1 MAKVLGV
8 MLTILGTIGSL
19 GNIFIYLNSSA
30 YLQYNPSD
38 KVLGL
43 HDVGIV
49 TQSVFFGLLLLAGI
63 LILVNSTE
71 PESK

>member
-1 MAKVLGV
+1 MAKVLGT

-19 GNIFIYLNSSA
+19 GNIFLYLNSSA
-30 YLQYNPSD
+30 YLEYNPAD

-43 HDVGIV
+43 HDVGLV
-49 TQSVFFGLLLLAGI
+49 TQIVFFGLLFIAGVTM
-63 LILVNSTE
+63 LINSTE

>member
-19 GNIFIYLNSSA
+19 GNIFLYLNSSV
-30 YLQYNPSD
+30 YLKYNPSD

-43 HDVGIV
+43 HDVGLV
-49 TQSVFFGLLLLAGI
+49 TQSVFFGLLLLAGV
-63 LILVNSTE
+63 LLLVNSTE